1 MTEEP
6 TGKTVIK
13 LYMPPFEIE
22 NIQKQMLQQ
31 FTIPISA
38 KERALMQQLVDQ
50 YDHIIAFTDGAS
62 VENPGKAGAGASFY
76 GVAKPTVLQSFNLTS
91 GSDLS
96 ELSQDESEPK
106 SLHHL
111 HT

>member
-13 LYMPPFEIE
+13 LFMPPFEIE
-22 NIQKQMLQQ
+22 DIQKQMLQQ

-38 KERALMQQLVDQ
+38 KERALMQKLVDE
-50 YDHIIAFTDGAS
+50 YDYIIAFTDGAS

-76 GVAKPTVLQSFNLTS
+76 GVTKPTVFQSFNPTS
-91 GSDLS
+91 GSELS
-96 ELSQDESEPK
+96 ELSMDESEPK
-106 SLHHL
+106 TLQHL
-111 HT
+111 